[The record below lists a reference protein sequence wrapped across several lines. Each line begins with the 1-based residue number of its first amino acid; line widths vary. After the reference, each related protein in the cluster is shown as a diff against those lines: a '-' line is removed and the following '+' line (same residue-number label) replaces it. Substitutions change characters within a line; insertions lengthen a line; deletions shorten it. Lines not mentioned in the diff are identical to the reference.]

1 MLVGYEWIFDAD
13 SEAVKEDQHQALL
26 NAGVLESSIY
36 RDADSQPENRPGLEK
51 CLNTLQSGDMLVVWQ
66 LDRLVGS
73 RAYLENLLQEFW
85 QRNVG
90 LKVLTGQGAILN
102 TARIDLKL
110 ALDVISAMND
120 LETRI
125 LRKRTLTAHAAA
137 RERGKKL
144 GPQRKMTASM
154 LRQAMEAMAQSEKT
168 MTEIAAELGMT
179 RVTLYT
185 YLNGDGSL
193 KPAGQKLLKAGESQD
208 SSEV

>member
-1 MLVGYEWIFDAD
+1 MLIGYEWIFDAD
-13 SEAVKEDQHQALL
+13 SEAVQADQHQALL
-26 NAGVLESSIY
+26 NAGVLVSCIY
-36 RDADSQPENRPGLEK
+36 QDTDSEQGDRPGLQD
-51 CLNTLQSGDMLVVWQ
+51 CLNALQAGDILVVWQ

-73 RAYLENLLQEFW
+73 RASLEKLLQEFW

-90 LKVLTGQGAILN
+90 LKVLTGQGAILD
-102 TARIDLKL
+102 TAHVDLKL
-110 ALDVISAMND
+110 ALNIISAVND

-154 LRQAMEAMAQSEKT
+154 LQRAVTAMTESEKS
-168 MTEIAAELGMT
+168 MTEIAAELGVT

-193 KPAGQKLLKAGESQD
+193 KPAGQALLAENDAPEDVQR
-208 SSEV
+208 